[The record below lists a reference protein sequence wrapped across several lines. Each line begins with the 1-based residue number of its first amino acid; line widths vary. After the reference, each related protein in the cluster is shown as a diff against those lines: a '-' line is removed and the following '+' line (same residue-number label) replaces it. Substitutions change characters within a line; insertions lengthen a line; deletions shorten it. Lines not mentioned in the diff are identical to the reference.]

1 MYLFFF
7 VLFVYLSVPSA
18 AQQPPAMP
26 PAPVRFTE
34 AREHTIRGQ
43 VRLPGTVESETIS
56 TVAGQVP
63 GLVIEYPVRVGD
75 RVEKGQVLA
84 KLRTET
90 FAIQRRAAVADL
102 KEAEARRKLAE
113 RNLDRAQELFD
124 SKVFSQQELDDAL
137 TEFNAWE
144 GRIDKLQ
151 ADIAAIDDALG
162 RCVIVAPFNGVV
174 LKKGTEVGEW
184 MKDGNP
190 VVDLMSVD
198 DLQVTVDVPEQYF
211 SKFQT
216 GSRVTMTFAALDGKM
231 ILGTVRTVVPNAD
244 PEARTFPVKLSFDNS
259 GGKIAAGML
268 AEIGFS
274 GGDAYSATIVPKD
287 AIVNQGGRRFVYAI
301 DDQNA
306 ANPVPVETGSGV
318 ADWIEVRGP
327 VRPGQRVVTR
337 GNERLR
343 PGQAVQGSAIEY
355 KLP

>member
-1 MYLFFF
+1 MFLF
-7 VLFVYLSVPSA
+7 VLSVFVYLAVPLA

-26 PAPVRFTE
+26 PAPAGFTE
-34 AREHTIRGQ
+34 ARQHSIRGQ

-63 GLVIEYPVRVGD
+63 GLVVEFPIRVGD

-90 FAIQRRAAVADL
+90 FEIRRRAAQAEL

-113 RNLDRAQELFD
+113 RNLNRAQELFD
-124 SKVFSQQELDDAL
+124 SKVFSQKELDDSL
-137 TEFNAWE
+137 YEFNAWQ

-151 ADIAAIDDALG
+151 SDIAAIDDDIE
-162 RCVIVAPFNGVV
+162 RCVIVAPFDGVV
-174 LKKGTEVGEW
+174 LSKGTEIGEW

-198 DLQVTVDVPEQYF
+198 ELQVSVNVPEQYYSQF
-211 SKFQT
+211 RP
-216 GSRVTMTFAALDGKM
+216 GSRVSMTFEALGGKAV
-231 ILGTVRTVVPNAD
+231 LGTVRTVVPNAD
-244 PEARTFPVKLSFDNS
+244 PQARTFPVKLSFENS

-268 AEIGFS
+268 AEITFS
-274 GGDAYSATIVPKD
+274 GGDAYGATIVPKD
-287 AIVNQGGRRFVYAI
+287 AIVNQGGRRFVYVI
-301 DDQNA
+301 DENNA
-306 ANPVPVETGSGV
+306 ANSVPVETGAGV

-343 PGQAVQGSAIEY
+343 PGQTVQGSPVEY